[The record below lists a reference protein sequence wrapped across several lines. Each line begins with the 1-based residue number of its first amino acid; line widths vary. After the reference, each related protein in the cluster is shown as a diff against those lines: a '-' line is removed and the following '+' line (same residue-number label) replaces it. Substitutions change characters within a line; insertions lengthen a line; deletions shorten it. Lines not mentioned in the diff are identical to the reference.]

1 MEFIVRGFAEACRL
15 IARMDPEVRDITLVS
30 LRVSTAST
38 AVAVLLGV
46 PFGVLVGSRAFRGRG
61 FVVTLLNTL
70 LALPTVVVGLFLY
83 ALLSRRGP
91 LGGLGLLFTPAAMVL
106 GQAMLALPITA
117 ALTVAAVR
125 QVDPRVRETAFT
137 LGATAGQAARAVL
150 REGRLAV
157 LAAVIAAFGRVF
169 AEVGVSMML
178 GGNIRFYT
186 RNIPTAI
193 ALETGRG
200 EFPLAIALG
209 ILLLAVAFGV
219 NLLFQRLQRR

>member
-1 MEFIVRGFAEACRL
+1 VGYLADGFAEALRL
-15 IARMDPEVRDITLVS
+15 IARMDPEVWGITLVS
-30 LRVSTAST
+30 LKVSAAST
-38 AVAVLLGV
+38 LIATILGV
-46 PFGVLVGSRAFRGRG
+46 PIGFSVASREFRGKG
-61 FVVTLLNTL
+61 FVITVLNTL
-70 LALPTVVVGLFLY
+70 LALPTVVVGLSVY
-83 ALLSRRGP
+83 AFLSRRGP
-91 LGGLGLLFTPAAMVL
+91 LGSLGLLFTPAAMVI
-106 GQAMLALPITA
+106 GQSILALPITA
-117 ALTVAAVR
+117 ALSLAAV
-125 QVDPRVRETAFT
+125 QHLDPRVRETALT

-150 REGRLAV
+150 REGRFAI

-209 ILLLAVAFGV
+209 LILLAVAFGV
-219 NLLFQRLQRR
+219 NLVFQCLQRR

>member
-1 MEFIVRGFAEACRL
+1 VGYLAEGFAEALRL
-15 IARMDPEVRDITLVS
+15 IVHMDPEVWGITLVS
-30 LRVSTAST
+30 FKVAAAST
-38 AVAVLLGV
+38 IIATILGV
-46 PFGVLVGSRAFRGRG
+46 PLGFSVASREFRGKG
-61 FVVTLLNTL
+61 FVITVLNTL
-70 LALPTVVVGLFLY
+70 LALPTVVVGLSVY
-83 ALLSRRGP
+83 AFLSRRGP
-91 LGGLGLLFTPAAMVL
+91 LGSLGLLFTPTAMVI
-106 GQAMLALPITA
+106 GQSILALPITA
-117 ALTVAAVR
+117 ALSLAAV
-125 QVDPRVRETAFT
+125 QHLDPRVRETALT

-150 REGRLAV
+150 REGRFAI

-209 ILLLAVAFGV
+209 LILLAVAFGV
-219 NLLFQRLQRR
+219 NLVFQCLQRR

>member
-1 MEFIVRGFAEACRL
+1 MGYLADGFAEALRL
-15 IARMDPEVRDITLVS
+15 IARMDPEVWGITLVS
-30 LRVSTAST
+30 LKVSAAST
-38 AVAVLLGV
+38 LIATILGV
-46 PFGVLVGSRAFRGRG
+46 PIGFSVASREFRGKG
-61 FVVTLLNTL
+61 FVITVLNTL
-70 LALPTVVVGLFLY
+70 LALPTVVVGLSVY
-83 ALLSRRGP
+83 AFLSRRGP
-91 LGGLGLLFTPAAMVL
+91 LGSLGLLFTPAAMVI
-106 GQAMLALPITA
+106 GQSILALPITA
-117 ALTVAAVR
+117 ALSLAAV
-125 QVDPRVRETAFT
+125 QHLDPRVRETALT

-150 REGRLAV
+150 REGRFAI

-209 ILLLAVAFGV
+209 LILLAVAFGV
-219 NLLFQRLQRR
+219 NLVFQCLQRR

>member
-1 MEFIVRGFAEACRL
+1 MGYLAEGFAEALRL
-15 IARMDPEVRDITLVS
+15 IVHMDPEVWGITLVS
-30 LRVSTAST
+30 FKVAAAST
-38 AVAVLLGV
+38 IIATILGV
-46 PFGVLVGSRAFRGRG
+46 PLGFSVASREFRGKG
-61 FVVTLLNTL
+61 FVITVLNTL
-70 LALPTVVVGLFLY
+70 LALPTVVVGLSVY
-83 ALLSRRGP
+83 AFLSRRGP
-91 LGGLGLLFTPAAMVL
+91 LGSLGLLFTPTAMVI
-106 GQAMLALPITA
+106 GQSILALPITA
-117 ALTVAAVR
+117 ALSLAAV
-125 QVDPRVRETAFT
+125 QHLDPRVRETALT

-150 REGRLAV
+150 REGRFAI

-209 ILLLAVAFGV
+209 LILLAVAFGV
-219 NLLFQRLQRR
+219 NLVFQCLQRR

>member
-1 MEFIVRGFAEACRL
+1 MGYVAEGFAEALRL
-15 IARMDPEVRDITLVS
+15 IARLDPEVTGITGISLKVS
-30 LRVSTAST
+30 AAST
-38 AVAVLLGV
+38 AVAALLGV
-46 PFGVLVGSRAFRGRG
+46 PLGFAVASREFRGKALAI
-61 FVVTLLNTL
+61 TALNTL
-70 LALPTVVVGLFLY
+70 LALPTVVVGLSVY

-91 LGGLGLLFTPAAMVL
+91 FGPLGLLFTPTAMVI
-106 GQAMLALPITA
+106 GQSILALPIVA
-117 ALTVAAVR
+117 ALSVAAVS
-125 QVDPRVRETAFT
+125 QADPRVRDTALT
-137 LGATAGQAARAVL
+137 LGATSAQAARAVL
-150 REGRLAV
+150 AEARFAV

-209 ILLLAVAFGV
+209 IILLSVAFGI
-219 NLLFQRLQRR
+219 NLAFQRLQRR

>member
-1 MEFIVRGFAEACRL
+1 MGYLADGFAEALRL
-15 IARMDPEVRDITLVS
+15 IVRMDPEVWDITMVS
-30 LRVSTAST
+30 LKVSAAST
-38 AVAVLLGV
+38 LIATILGV
-46 PFGVLVGSRAFRGRG
+46 PLGFSVASREFRGKG
-61 FVVTLLNTL
+61 CVITVLNTL
-70 LALPTVVVGLFLY
+70 LALPTVVVGLSVYAFL
-83 ALLSRRGP
+83 SCRGP
-91 LGGLGLLFTPAAMVL
+91 LGTLGLLFTPAAMVI
-106 GQAMLALPITA
+106 GQSILALPITA
-117 ALTVAAVR
+117 ALSLAAV
-125 QVDPRVRETAFT
+125 QHLDPRVRETALT

-150 REGRLAV
+150 REGRFAI

-209 ILLLAVAFGV
+209 IILLSVAFGV
-219 NLLFQRLQRR
+219 NLAFQCLQRR